1 MFGLKFKS
9 KAKAEPEGEVLIARL
24 NARVQPIDRGE
35 YFEDPLD
42 ETLNELGLGAV
53 TGGGTQLA
61 EDPDGIEFVDLE
73 IVVADAGE
81 TTRQAIIARLE
92 EFGAP
97 KGSKLINETTGEE
110 HPFGAHEGMAI
121 FLNGSDL
128 PDHVYTECD
137 INHVI
142 AELDRLMGGKG
153 KFKGYWEGSRET
165 ALYCYG
171 PSFAEMRAAVAELL
185 ADYPLCEK
193 ARVTQIA

>member
-1 MFGLKFKS
+1 MFGLNFKR
-9 KAKAEPEGEVLIARL
+9 KAEAEPEGEFLIARL
-24 NARVQPIDRGE
+24 NARVQPIDRGD

-61 EDPDGIEFVDLE
+61 DEPDGIEFVDLE
-73 IVVADAGE
+73 IVVADTSE

-92 EFGAP
+92 EIGAP

-110 HPFGAHEGMAI
+110 FPFGTHEGMAI

-128 PDHVYTECD
+128 PDSVYAECD

-142 AELDRLMGGKG
+142 AELDRLMGAKG

-171 PSFAEMRAAVAELL
+171 PSFDEMRAAVASLL
-185 ADYPLCEK
+185 DDYPLCAK